1 MSSTGDNVDVFT
13 KPEADVI
20 VRSSDEIEFR
30 VHKSVLSTASCI
42 FADTFGV
49 PQPESFK
56 VIDDELDDA
65 GGKDDLPIVAL
76 TEDAETL
83 RVILRT
89 LYADGISTIE
99 DLGLLARVLAAAEK
113 YEMAGIISTLAPFLH
128 TPRFL
133 ESEPFRVFAIA
144 YHFTLP
150 ETILIAA
157 KATLLHPFPSSLPPE
172 LEYLPTPDVYHKLL
186 LYRTRCEAT
195 LEPTLVDWMSVWI
208 GFDESRFRHSIRAG
222 AMDMPAWST
231 VDRGGCSF
239 CVRGTYTTLNKYG
252 VLPLWFIDHLER
264 TRDMFKDRIE
274 GPTVKSLKL
283 LEKTISILPSI
294 GSNGGCDC
302 AEEAPLQL
310 MQFSERLSDK
320 LDEKLAEVSVQ
331 PTITHFGVIS
341 LADIV

>member
-30 VHKSVLSTASCI
+30 VHKFILSTASCI
-42 FADTFGV
+42 FADTFSV

-56 VIDDELDDA
+56 VVDDELDDE
-65 GGKDDLPIVAL
+65 GGEDGEDDLPIVAL

-128 TPRFL
+128 TTRFL
-133 ESEPFRVFAIA
+133 ESEPLRVFAIA
-144 YHFTLP
+144 YHFTLT
-150 ETILIAA
+150 EAILMAA
-157 KATLLHPFPSSLPPE
+157 KATLLHPSPSSLPPE
-172 LEYLPTPDVYHKLL
+172 LECLPTHVYHKLL

-195 LEPTLVDWMSVWI
+195 IESTLVDWMSVWI
-208 GFDESRFRHSIRAG
+208 GFEEPPADAPHAFWQRVQAG
-222 AMDMPAWST
+222 AMDRPVWST
-231 VDRGGCSF
+231 VDKGGCLF
-239 CVRGTYTTLNKYG
+239 CVRSTYITLNKYG
-252 VLPLWFIDHLER
+252 VVPLWFIDHLER

-283 LEKTISILPSI
+283 LEKTISILPGI
-294 GSNGGCDC
+294 GSNGGCEC
-302 AEEAPLQL
+302 AARAPLQL

-320 LDEKLAEVSVQ
+320 LDEKLAE
-331 PTITHFGVIS
+331 IS
-341 LADIV
+341 FDLD